1 MAPSADI
8 FHLPPD
14 HRLHIADAHFSK
26 SHTATEVHEI
36 TDSPSPQA
44 FPSSHNSIL
53 ILNPSFITTDF
64 DALRFEAAA
73 YNQLLSA
80 DSRHTT
86 RSDSDSDP
94 DLTSESLSPV
104 YSTSLISS
112 PYNTPGHYL
121 DICTLSTP
129 SRLFAL
135 ALTAL
140 RPTHVNYATS
150 PYTESLNFDIVIS
163 TLRDLCTHEAFDWQE
178 TSFYVVVFRSQ
189 LHCNVD
195 QDWLYKLDF
204 ESHRE
209 ACESGGLLKYWFG
222 KADLEGERR
231 NLATCFWRSKEDA
244 VKGGGGPWHAKARRA
259 GRELYESIVFST
271 HRFTVGDGARAWR
284 FEDWKDRGGKD
295 RA

>member
-1 MAPSADI
+1 MAPSAEI
-8 FHLPPD
+8 AHIRPD
-14 HRLHIADAHFSK
+14 RTLQTAHTRSSK
-26 SHTATEVHEI
+26 SLTITKVHEI
-36 TDSPSPQA
+36 ADSTHRPQDLL
-44 FPSSHNSIL
+44 SLHHHTL

-73 YNQLLSA
+73 YNQLPSA
-80 DSRHTT
+80 DSPYTIPST
-86 RSDSDSDP
+86 PSDSDSDS
-94 DLTSESLSPV
+94 TSDRPSPV
-104 YSTSLISS
+104 FSTKLISS

-121 DICTLSTP
+121 DISALSTP

-140 RPTHVNYATS
+140 QPTYSRYATE
-150 PYTESLNFDIVIS
+150 PYTQSLNFETVLS
-163 TLRDLCTHEAFDWQE
+163 VLRQIITRVAFEWRE

-189 LHCNVD
+189 LRHGVD

-231 NLATCFWRSKEDA
+231 NLATCFWHSKADA
-244 VKGGGGPWHAKARRA
+244 VTGGAGPWHAKARRA
-259 GRELYESIVFST
+259 GRELYASIVFTT
-271 HRFTVGDGARAWR
+271 HRFTVLDGAEGYR
-284 FEDWKDRGGKD
+284 FEDWKD
-295 RA
+295 